1 MKIAITGGTGFV
13 GKKLVLKHLKKGDS
27 VKVLTRKSVKD
38 SDLPK
43 AVEIHSADL
52 SGNSGPLIS
61 FVNNSDILYH
71 CAAELNDQTIMY
83 HTHVTGTK
91 KLLDAASGSIGRW
104 VQLSSVGVYGP
115 HRTGIINEST
125 PMKPV
130 GEYETTKARSDDI
143 IMDAGV
149 KNKIE
154 FSILR
159 PSNIF
164 GPTMKNQSLFQL
176 IKMID
181 RQLFFFIGRPG
192 ASANYIHA
200 DNVVDALFKCGKKKA
215 SKNQVFNISDYMVLE
230 DFIAIIATLL
240 NKSEPK
246 FRLPENMGRL
256 TAGLSR
262 VFARLPL
269 TPARVDA
276 LTLRSSYSI
285 EKITKE
291 LGYSH
296 KKTMKQG
303 LIEMV
308 QAYKG
313 L

>member
-13 GKKLVLKHLKKGDS
+13 GKKLVLKHLENGDS
-27 VKVLTRKSVKD
+27 VRVLTRKSGKY

-43 AVEIHSADL
+43 AVEIHNADL

-71 CAAELNDQTIMY
+71 CAAELNNKKLMY
-83 HTHVTGTK
+83 NTHVKGTK
-91 KLLDAASGSIGRW
+91 KLLDAASGRIGRW

-125 PMKPV
+125 PIQPV
-130 GEYETTKARSDDI
+130 GEYEVTKARSDEI
-143 IMDAGV
+143 IMDGGA
-149 KNKIE
+149 KNKIKVL
-154 FSILR
+154 ILR

-164 GPTMKNQSLFQL
+164 GPTMKNKSLFQL
-176 IKMID
+176 IRMID

-192 ASANYIHA
+192 ASANYIHV
-200 DNVVDALFKCGKKKA
+200 DNVIDALFKCGNKKA
-215 SKNQVFNISDYMVLE
+215 LQNQVFNISDYMVLE
-230 DFIAIIATLL
+230 DFIGIIAKLL
-240 NKSEPK
+240 NKNEPK
-246 FRLPENMGRL
+246 FRLPENIVRL
-256 TAGLSR
+256 TAGLSK
-262 VFARLPL
+262 VFAKAPL

-285 EKITKE
+285 EKIKND

-303 LIEMV
+303 LVEMV